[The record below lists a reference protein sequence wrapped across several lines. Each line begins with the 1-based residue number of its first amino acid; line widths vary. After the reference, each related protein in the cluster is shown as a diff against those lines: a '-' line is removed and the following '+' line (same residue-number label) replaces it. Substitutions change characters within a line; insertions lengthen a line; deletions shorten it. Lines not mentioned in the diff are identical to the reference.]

1 MSAFQFTMTPY
12 LTGPMGF
19 TWESSQTARHS
30 DTCLVR
36 ASRPH
41 VYPWAV
47 AHPAPRGER
56 WAPVT
61 LHGSRKEAEKVAGET
76 GAIFQGS
83 FSQPRNGLVV
93 ARGKVFP
100 AW

>member
-1 MSAFQFTMTPY
+1 MSNLQFTTTPY
-12 LTGPMGF
+12 LQGPMGF
-19 TWESSQTARHS
+19 VWDDARILGHS

-41 VYPWAV
+41 VYSWCV

-61 LHGSRKEAEKVAGET
+61 LHGSRKEALEAAGAV
-76 GAIFQGS
+76 GAIYQGS
-83 FSQPRNGLVV
+83 FSQPREGLVV

-100 AW
+100 RW

>member
-1 MSAFQFTMTPY
+1 MSNFQFALNPY
-12 LTGPMGF
+12 LQGPMGF
-19 TWESSQTARHS
+19 VWESHQTARHS

-41 VYPWAV
+41 VYSWAV

-61 LHGSRKEAEKVAGET
+61 LHGSRKEAMKAANGV
-76 GAIFQGS
+76 GAIYQGS
-83 FSQPRNGLVV
+83 FSKPREGLVV

>member
-1 MSAFQFTMTPY
+1 MTFQFTTTPY

-30 DTCLVR
+30 DTLLMK

-47 AHPAPRGER
+47 AHPAPRKEH

-61 LHGSRKEAEKVAGET
+61 LHGSRKEAMKAAGAV
-76 GAIFQGS
+76 GAVFQGS
-83 FSQPRNGLVV
+83 FSQPRKGLVV
-93 ARGKVFP
+93 ARGKVFH

>member
-1 MSAFQFTMTPY
+1 MTFQFTTTPY
-12 LTGPMGF
+12 LQGPQGF
-19 TWESSQTARHS
+19 VWESSQTARHS

-47 AHPAPRGER
+47 AHPAPHGER

-61 LHGSRKEAEKVAGET
+61 LHGSRKEAERVAEGV
-76 GAIFQGS
+76 GAVYQGS
-83 FSQPRNGLVV
+83 FSRPRKGLVV

-100 AW
+100 A